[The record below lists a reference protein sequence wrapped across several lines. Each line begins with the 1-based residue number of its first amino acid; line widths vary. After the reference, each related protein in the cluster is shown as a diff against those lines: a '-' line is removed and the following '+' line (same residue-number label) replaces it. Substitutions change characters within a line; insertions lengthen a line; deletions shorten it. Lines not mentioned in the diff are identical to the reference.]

1 MMMEQANQTPLL
13 DILLKESHC
22 PLKGSS
28 PWLLHFSVN
37 LLSVTQASPFS
48 GGSRSSP
55 PYDYCHVG
63 NPYFNPDSQDG
74 FLCLLKENGSLR
86 GVGTYLQEFWLGCRA
101 VFFGFI
107 VVVCLFV
114 FITMK
119 RSLLSL
125 TLRAVAILPM

>member
-55 PYDYCHVG
+55 PTKPMSSKMVIYEMYR
-63 NPYFNPDSQDG
+63 YF
-74 FLCLLKENGSLR
+74 
-86 GVGTYLQEFWLGCRA
+86 
-101 VFFGFI
+101 
-107 VVVCLFV
+107 
-114 FITMK
+114 MK
-119 RSLLSL
+119 Y
-125 TLRAVAILPM
+125 